1 MKKTSSL
8 RVKRSNPGVRAVAL
22 DCFVAMLF
30 VMTALGVTSCTQ
42 SGAPVVRYGQL
53 EGAGTTGIHT
63 IESGDTVGRIAARYN
78 LDIRDILVVN
88 HLQAPFTLKPGERLK
103 LPAPRTYRV
112 RGDDTLYEVAQLFHA
127 SPSQL
132 VRLNNLSAP
141 YALRGGQILK
151 LPVVEDTPKPQMVV
165 ANTSMPPMMG
175 GQGVSLSA
183 PSARIDR
190 EELSAPMVSAAPI
203 VAPSPG
209 LAQPAL
215 AQKVPSETPARS
227 GSGKFMVPV
236 MGPVLSSYGP
246 KPGGLHND
254 GVNIKAP
261 KGAPVR
267 AAENGVIVYVG
278 SDLKGY
284 GTMVLIRHADKWM
297 TAYAHLGSVMVK
309 KGAIVKRGE
318 TIGLVGSSGNVDQ
331 PQLHFE
337 IRHGT
342 DALNPEKFT

>member
-1 MKKTSSL
+1 M
-8 RVKRSNPGVRAVAL
+8 
-22 DCFVAMLF
+22 
-30 VMTALGVTSCTQ
+30 
-42 SGAPVVRYGQL
+42 RYSQL

-63 IESGDTVGRIAARYN
+63 ILPGDTVGRVAARYN

-88 HLQAPFTLKPGERLK
+88 HLQAPFSLKPGERLK
-103 LPAPRTYRV
+103 LPAPRTYRA
-112 RGDDTLYEVAQLFHA
+112 RGDDTLYGVAKLFHT

-132 VRLNNLSAP
+132 ARLNNLSAP

-151 LPVVEDTPKPQMVV
+151 LPVVEDTPKPQVVV
-165 ANTSMPPMMG
+165 ANTAMPPMPVMMSG
-175 GQGVSLSA
+175 PGVSLSA

-203 VAPSPG
+203 IAPAPG

-215 AQKVPSETPARS
+215 VQKVPSETPARS

-236 MGPVLSSYGP
+236 MGAVLSSYGP

-254 GVNIKAP
+254 GINIKAP

-267 AAENGVIVYVG
+267 AAENGVIVYIG

-297 TAYAHLGSVMVK
+297 TAYAHLGSVTVK
-309 KGAIVKRGE
+309 KGQVVKRGE
-318 TIGLVGSSGNVDQ
+318 TIGLVGNSGNVDQ